1 MEASYACTMSS
12 APAVKPQSE
21 DSPEVA
27 ALKKKARG
35 EALSAAEE
43 AILARTYRKP
53 PADEGPG
60 IPHEE
65 IMRRLADRKSR
76 GE

>member
-1 MEASYACTMSS
+1 MCS
-12 APAVKPQSE
+12 AQNE

-27 ALKKKARG
+27 ALKKKARS

-43 AILARTYRKP
+43 AILAGTYRKP
-53 PADEGPG
+53 PGDEGPG
-60 IPHEE
+60 VSHDE
-65 IMRRLADRKSR
+65 IMRRLADRKSKSR